1 MNLEEDGDSAAA
13 EVKPPPKMTDMFT
26 KSVPTM
32 PSSVPQG
39 FQPNARMPQP
49 SQRPIETVPNNAG
62 YGQPFTQQS
71 QPNYPN
77 TLASSQAIQQPQQ
90 NPSPAGGVEDTNP
103 SLKGGQPN
111 MFKLQK
117 SRSRFDLI
125 IDQ

>member
-1 MNLEEDGDSAAA
+1 MNLEEDGDNTAA

-49 SQRPIETVPNNAG
+49 PQGPIETAQNNAG
-62 YGQPFTQQS
+62 YGQSFNQQP
-71 QPNYPN
+71 QPDYSN
-77 TLASSQAIQQPQQ
+77 TLASSQAIPRPQH
-90 NPSPAGGVEDTNP
+90 NPSPAGGVEESNP

-117 SRSRFDLI
+117 SRSRFDL
-125 IDQ
+125 